1 MLKLLYLSR
10 PLERRVIGLFFPSKY
25 KIEYKDMWAI
35 CGHGRV
41 DYDTFLLEIF
51 FYLIIQYY
59 SYPYCMI
66 CSVIK
71 RTRTGFS
78 LYVHSVLKLWGQP
91 LIITR

>member
-41 DYDTFLLEIF
+41 DYDTFLLEIYY
-51 FYLIIQYY
+51 YLIIQYY
-59 SYPYCMI
+59 STVIRTAWFVQLLKGLELGSRCM
-66 CSVIK
+66 C
-71 RTRTGFS
+71 T
-78 LYVHSVLKLWGQP
+78 LY
-91 LIITR
+91 